1 LVNKYLEV
9 GAPIV
14 YYIISEK
21 TRNTEIYRGFR
32 RGAPY
37 GKRYSGMKMKRIMA
51 LLLASVMLCGTAAS
65 CGKKTKTGNSKDDAS
80 QAGDTK
86 SSSKSSDSKKDKDG
100 RELPPVPELPTAV
113 PIEEVD
119 FEEAEAAESGDAYLA
134 IADKDW
140 KVQYWGD
147 TGDNNQLSFEAGVA
161 HITGNG
167 DYTVSVTADTNGFRY
182 ESTGDP
188 DGKYL
193 PQGLGFAAVIISDGE
208 KALPSAVITVNSV
221 KVDGREIDLKGK
233 SYTNTES
240 GEIRSNIYNEWVSDD
255 ALPADAR
262 TAEGALFNGFNVDAP
277 TELNDG
283 SCSARI
289 VDEKDFKEW
298 TTVEVGFTVSGLS
311 A

>member
-1 LVNKYLEV
+1 M
-9 GAPIV
+9 
-14 YYIISEK
+14 
-21 TRNTEIYRGFR
+21 TELPAAALYR
-32 RGAPY
+32 
-37 GKRYSGMKMKRIMA
+37 KRYSGMKMKRITA
-51 LLLASVMLCGTAAS
+51 LLLASAMMCGAAAS
-65 CGKKTKTGNSKDDAS
+65 CGTKTKKGNSKDSAS
-80 QAGDTK
+80 GISDTK
-86 SSSKSSDSKKDKDG
+86 SSKSGNSKKDKNG
-100 RELPPVPELPTAV
+100 KGEELPPVPELPTVV

-188 DGKYL
+188 DGDYL

-208 KALPSAVITVNSV
+208 KAMPGAVITVKSV
-221 KVDGREIDLKGK
+221 KVDGKDIDLKGN

-262 TAEGALFNGFNVDAP
+262 IARGSLFNGFNVDDP

-283 SCSARI
+283 TCSARI
-289 VDEKDFKEW
+289 VDAADFREW